1 MNRNVTRRGLLLGTV
16 MLSAGVGLARR
27 QAIADSYPTRPIRF
41 IVGGAAG
48 SVPDVIARLI
58 GDRLSTALRQ
68 PVVVENRPGAGGIV
82 AMQTIAGSPPDGY
95 TIALATMSQAVFNS
109 YLFSK
114 LPYDPLRDLEPVSP
128 LVTGAMALAA
138 NPAFPANTFG
148 ELVAIAKAQPGR
160 INVGVPAN
168 GSPPH
173 LVAQMMVRSAG
184 IEVTF
189 VPFKSATDALT
200 AVLRGDVQ
208 VSVDAPLMFT
218 PHAKDRTLKVL
229 AVTGRSRE
237 DALPEVP
244 TVAESGFAGIE
255 GEAWIG
261 VVAPARTPRQI
272 VLRLNHEI
280 ATILAIQELRMRLL
294 ALSFTPLVATP
305 EEFRVLIRDEHAR
318 WSMIIRE
325 AGLKLD

>member
-16 MLSAGVGLARR
+16 MLSAGVGLTRR
-27 QAIADSYPTRPIRF
+27 QAIADTYPARPIRF

-68 PVVVENRPGAGGIV
+68 PIVVENRPGAGGIL
-82 AMQTIAGSPPDGY
+82 AMQAIAGSPPDGY

-114 LPYDPLRDLEPVSP
+114 LPYDPLHDLEPVSP

-138 NPAFPANTFG
+138 KSTFPANTFG
-148 ELVAIAKAQPGR
+148 EFIAMAKAQPGR
-160 INVGVPAN
+160 IYVGVPAN

-189 VPFKSATDALT
+189 VPFKSAPDALA

-218 PHAKDRTLKVL
+218 PHVKDRTLKVL

-237 DALPEVP
+237 DALPDVP
-244 TVAESGFAGIE
+244 TLAESGFAGLE

-261 VVAPARTPRQI
+261 LVAPARTPREI

-280 ATILAIQELRMRLL
+280 ATILEINELRERLL
-294 ALSFTPLVATP
+294 TLSFTPLVATP
-305 EEFRVLIRDEHAR
+305 EEFQALIRDGHAR
-318 WSMIIRE
+318 WAVIIRE
-325 AGLKLD
+325 SGLKLD